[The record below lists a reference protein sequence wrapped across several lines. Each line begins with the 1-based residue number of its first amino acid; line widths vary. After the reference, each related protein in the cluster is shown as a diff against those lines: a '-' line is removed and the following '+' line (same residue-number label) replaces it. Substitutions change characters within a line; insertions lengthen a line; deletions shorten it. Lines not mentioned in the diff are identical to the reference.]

1 MFKLC
6 LWVFV
11 PYFYDIA
18 VTFYSGKID
27 TTYKEAMDHFVL
39 RPLSTAVSVLIPG

>member
-1 MFKLC
+1 MRVYT
-6 LWVFV
+6 VFLR
-11 PYFYDIA
+11 YRCDF
-18 VTFYSGKID
+18 FYSGKID